1 MKIHKLASSLGFDVV
16 TLPAPDAEID
26 GCYIG
31 DLLSWVMGRAE
42 EGNVWITIM
51 TNINIV
57 AVASLSGVSAITIAE
72 GLEIPDE
79 VISAANAQNVNILRS
94 KLSSYETALAVGRFL
109 AK

>member
-1 MKIHKLASSLGFDVV
+1 MKIKELAMSLGLDVI
-16 TLPAPDAEID
+16 TLPSPDAEVD

-42 EGNVWITIM
+42 EGNIWITIM

-57 AVASLSGVSAITIAE
+57 AVASLSGVSAITVAE
-72 GLEIPDE
+72 GLDIPDD

-94 KLSSYETALAVGRFL
+94 KLSSFETALEVGRL
-109 AK
+109 LSE

>member
-1 MKIHKLASSLGFDVV
+1 MKINELAKSIGFDIIA
-16 TLPAPDAEID
+16 LPDPDAEVN

-57 AVASLSGVSAITIAE
+57 AVASLSGVSAITVSE
-72 GLEIPDE
+72 GLEIPDD

-94 KLSSYETALAVGRFL
+94 KLSSFETALAVGRL
-109 AK
+109 ISA

>member
-1 MKIHKLASSLGFDVV
+1 MKISELVKSLDFEAVA
-16 TLPAPDAEID
+16 LPNPDAEVN

-42 EGNVWITIM
+42 EGNIWITIM

-57 AVASLSGVSAITIAE
+57 AFASLSGVSAIPVAE
-72 GLEIPDE
+72 GLDITDD

-94 KLSSYETALAVGRFL
+94 KLSSFETALSVGRL
-109 AK
+109 ISA

>member
-1 MKIHKLASSLGFDVV
+1 MKIQELATSLGLDVI
-16 TLPAPDAEID
+16 TLPSPDAEVD

-42 EGNVWITIM
+42 EGNIWITIM

-57 AVASLSGVSAITIAE
+57 AVASLSGVSAITVAE
-72 GLEIPDE
+72 GLDIPND

-94 KLSSYETALAVGRFL
+94 KLSSFETALAVGRL
-109 AK
+109 ISE

>member
-1 MKIHKLASSLGFDVV
+1 MKIQELATSLGFDII
-16 TLPAPDAEID
+16 TLPSPDAEVN

-57 AVASLSGVSAITIAE
+57 AVASLSCVSAITVAE
-72 GLEIPDE
+72 GLEIPDDI
-79 VISAANAQNVNILRS
+79 ISAANAQNVNILRS
-94 KLSSYETALAVGRFL
+94 KLPTFETALAVGRL
-109 AK
+109 VS